1 MLGLHLSYDA
11 YGRARNSERGSG
23 RSFERRQLGQ
33 AKVRDFDL
41 SMRGH
46 KDVRRLTIGAQADN

>member
-23 RSFERRQLGQ
+23 RSFARRQLGQ
-33 AKVRDFDL
+33 AKDFDL
-41 SMRGH
+41 SMHGH